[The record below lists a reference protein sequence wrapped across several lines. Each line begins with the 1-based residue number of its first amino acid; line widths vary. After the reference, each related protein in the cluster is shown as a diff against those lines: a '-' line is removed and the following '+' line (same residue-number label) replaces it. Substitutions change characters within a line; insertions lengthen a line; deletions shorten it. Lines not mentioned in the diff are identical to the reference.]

1 MNMEKDCF
9 TFRAFS
15 VRQDL
20 CAMKVGTDG
29 VLLGAWAPGGA
40 RVLDIGTGT
49 GLIALIMAQRFGGS
63 VVDAIDIDADAC
75 KQARQNVAD
84 SPFATRIHV
93 WQSDLQHFD
102 SPQPYDAIVCNPPF
116 FVNALRCPDSKR
128 TMARHTDT
136 LSPRDLFVHAYRLLA
151 DGGTFAL
158 VIPTD
163 QADVFVAE
171 SIIAGFFEKDRIR
184 IKTTERKAPKR
195 LLLSFAKQ
203 GGAVHTDTEQTLF
216 CGQQKSEWYHALTA
230 NLYL

>member
-102 SPQPYDAIVCNPPF
+102 SPQPYDAI
-116 FVNALRCPDSKR
+116 
-128 TMARHTDT
+128 
-136 LSPRDLFVHAYRLLA
+136 FVHAYRLLA

-158 VIPTD
+158 VIPTG